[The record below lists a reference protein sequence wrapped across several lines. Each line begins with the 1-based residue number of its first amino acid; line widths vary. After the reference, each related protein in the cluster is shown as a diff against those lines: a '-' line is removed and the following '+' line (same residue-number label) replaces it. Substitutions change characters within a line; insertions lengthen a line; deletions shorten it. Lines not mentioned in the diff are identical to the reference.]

1 VKEMRTIKGGGERER
16 ERERKER
23 KSEKFM
29 AETSCER

>member
-1 VKEMRTIKGGGERER
+1 VKEMRAIKGGGEER